1 MTKEVIVMYSDNWG
15 NPYFIATHNEEMLM
29 RRFRELSEADR
40 KEIEMRVIEL
50 AVRYVEQK
58 K

>member
-1 MTKEVIVMYSDNWG
+1 MYNDNGG
-15 NPYFIATHNEEMLM
+15 NPHFIATHNEEMLM

-50 AVRYVEQK
+50 AVRYVEQMK
-58 K
+58 